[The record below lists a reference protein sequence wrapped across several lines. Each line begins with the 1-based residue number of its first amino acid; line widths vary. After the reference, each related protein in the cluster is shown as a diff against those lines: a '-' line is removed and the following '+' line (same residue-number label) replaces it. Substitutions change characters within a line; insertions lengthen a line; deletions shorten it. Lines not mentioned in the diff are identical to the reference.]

1 LLAERQERAILVST
15 KLWPGESVKGEK
27 MSELSIH
34 ELEAEIGEVLPE
46 RETLGTINSHVNIDA
61 FNLALAVDYKTLLS
75 HNSASSTQNIHVSV

>member
-1 LLAERQERAILVST
+1 
-15 KLWPGESVKGEK
+15 

-46 RETLGTINSHVNIDA
+46 RETLGTVNSHVNIHA

-75 HNSASSTQNIHVSV
+75 HNSASSTQTISVSY